1 MIKLIKHIIIILF
14 VLVVGDKTFAQVR
27 PYRVAPRQNYN
38 NNNSNHTS
46 DPEVRV
52 EAVKER
58 FLRERLGLSPDQE
71 RRFFPVYREYQREL
85 FNIRR
90 LKRLNNSSAD
100 GTQQIDKDLQY
111 DADLVAI
118 KLKFKDAFL
127 KIMSPEKL
135 SELYKSERDFT
146 DELVRSLSERN
157 AHQGN

>member
-1 MIKLIKHIIIILF
+1 MMNKLIKHIIIILF
-14 VLVVGDKTFAQVR
+14 VLGVGDKTFAQIR
-27 PYRVAPRQNYN
+27 PYRVAPRQNFN
-38 NNNSNHTS
+38 NTS

-58 FLRERLGLSPDQE
+58 FLRERLGLSPDQD

-90 LKRLNNSSAD
+90 LKRLNNTNTAN

-127 KIMSPEKL
+127 KIMSPEKV
-135 SELYKSERDFT
+135 SVLYKSERDFT

-157 AHQGN
+157 THQGN